1 MHPKRSNVLNE
12 REFVLVTRVKENKKM
27 SMFNDLDFL
36 LDGDED
42 LNPDGFGDMS
52 VVATS
57 DGCNVEPDGE
67 CEHGFESPLRRLG
80 LI

>member
-1 MHPKRSNVLNE
+1 
-12 REFVLVTRVKENKKM
+12 M
-27 SMFNDLDFL
+27 SMFNDLEFL
-36 LDGDED
+36 LNGDED

-52 VVATS
+52 VVSAS
-57 DGCNVEPDGE
+57 DGCNVEPDGI

>member
-1 MHPKRSNVLNE
+1 
-12 REFVLVTRVKENKKM
+12 M
-27 SMFNDLDFL
+27 SFSDMGYDAIGFL
-36 LDGDED
+36 LIEDED

-57 DGCNVEPDGE
+57 DGCNVEPDGT
-67 CEHGFESPLRRLG
+67 CEHGYESPLLRLG